1 MGKFSDALP
10 IVQKSEGGYVNHK
23 NDRGGE
29 TNYGVTKATF
39 LEAQR
44 QKILSKNIVSVGNI
58 TKEDAEKVFKQMYW
72 NKMHGDDLPR
82 DLSIAVFD
90 MAINSGPKTAIK
102 TLQKVLGLAQDGAI
116 GPEILLAISNYKGDL
131 LDDYIKAREAKYRAI
146 VKKNPT
152 QKVFIK
158 GWLNRLKDLRKYIAK
173 LPPTKKTRTPVANP
187 YFNQLLKTLDKWE
200 TYVTHKIRERWW

>member
-39 LEAQR
+39 LEAKRQR
-44 QKILSKNIVSVGNI
+44 ILSKDIVNVANI
-58 TKEDAEKVFKQMYW
+58 TKKDAEKVFKQMYW

-102 TLQKVLGLAQDGAI
+102 TLQKVLGVSQNGTI
-116 GPEILLAISNYKGDL
+116 GSETLLAINNYKGDL
-131 LDDYIKAREAKYRAI
+131 LDDYLKAREAKYLAI
-146 VKKNPT
+146 VKKKPT

-173 LPPTKKTRTPVANP
+173 LPPMTRTPVAES
-187 YFNQLLKTLDKWE
+187 YRDQLQRILDKWE